1 MGPLPQEI
9 VMPVRRYT
17 APSLLV
23 TLLIAGGLACRKP
36 VAARPEQP
44 QAVAAPDQPGPA
56 DQVLPPTDAE
66 QKRTSEDALEAARNA
81 AAMREAQYHKAA
93 DAALRDIHF
102 NFDQSAIVASDKPV
116 LVAIAGFMKRY
127 PQAHVTIDGN
137 CDDRGTVEYNLA
149 LGERRA
155 AVTLDYLVGLGVA
168 GSRLDTLSY
177 GKEKPVCTESV
188 ESCWLRNRRA
198 HFTLK

>member
-1 MGPLPQEI
+1 
-9 VMPVRRYT
+9 
-17 APSLLV
+17 
-23 TLLIAGGLACRKP
+23 
-36 VAARPEQP
+36 
-44 QAVAAPDQPGPA
+44 
-56 DQVLPPTDAE
+56 
-66 QKRTSEDALEAARNA
+66 
-81 AAMREAQYHKAA
+81 
-93 DAALRDIHF
+93 
-102 NFDQSAIVASDKPV
+102 
-116 LVAIAGFMKRY
+116 
-127 PQAHVTIDGN
+127 
-137 CDDRGTVEYNLA
+137 LA